1 MCARKSS
8 ESLPPFIFNDLFED
22 HTSLVI
28 RILMDP
34 LKGTTNTTINAVKQ
48 ATQYLEEC
56 LKRDEEYPEL
66 WDFFGQTSSGQYS
79 LGDAINIPQF
89 SHKKWIVLPEALI
102 EQYNCIHTRSN
113 NYAKNNPKNLFKL

>member
-1 MCARKSS
+1 
-8 ESLPPFIFNDLFED
+8 
-22 HTSLVI
+22 
-28 RILMDP
+28 MDP
-34 LKGTTNTTINAVKQ
+34 FKGTTNTTINAVKQ

-79 LGDAINIPQF
+79 SGDAINIPQF

-102 EQYNCIHTRSN
+102 EQYNCIQTPAN
-113 NYAKNNPKNLFKL
+113 I